1 VGAPLLRSLS
11 RPLQIVLLISLA
23 GALWWYGVSTN
34 RLAARDLRYFQD
46 HFPLSEPFA
55 EAWLLMGNFTY
66 YADLD
71 PQGAAARYRQAI
83 VRKPLLIDAWMN
95 LAKVELAGG
104 REDEARRI
112 LYAISPY
119 IAHVS
124 TWKWQELLLARDLR
138 EDELFAAALNF
149 ILKRLPHRRTEAC
162 FLAKGY
168 WGDAQTTAT
177 RVSEENQA
185 VLLLELMK
193 AREEDAALMLWRSME
208 ASSVLPDRTLRLDFC
223 QFLLERGRLVEAKE
237 AWNTWRS
244 DGRGTVYDGG
254 FEKELTNSGFGW
266 RVERNPDVLVERTT
280 GSALE
285 GSYCLHLHFM
295 GSRNI
300 EFSHVYQIIPVEPC
314 KRYHLK
320 YANKSKAI
328 TTDRGVYLQ
337 VNGYRCEGLELKSE
351 PVLRDTLWTRE
362 ELMISV
368 PCGCEAIALVV
379 RRNESL
385 MFDNK
390 ISGDYWLDAVELA
403 EQHAP

>member
-1 VGAPLLRSLS
+1 
-11 RPLQIVLLISLA
+11 
-23 GALWWYGVSTN
+23 
-34 RLAARDLRYFQD
+34 
-46 HFPLSEPFA
+46 
-55 EAWLLMGNFTY
+55 MGNFTY

-119 IAHVS
+119 ISHVS

-168 WGDAQTTAT
+168 WGDAQTTTT

-237 AWNTWRS
+237 VWNTWRS

-285 GSYCLHLHFM
+285 GSYCLHLRFM

-314 KRYHLK
+314 KQYHLK
-320 YANKSKAI
+320 YAHKSKAI

-351 PVLRDTLWTRE
+351 PVLRDTQWTRE